1 MWGGELTLQCQL
13 TLKNLCQLTL
23 KNYQAF
29 KRSILGLIY
38 LFIYLFRQMS
48 TSLVESSTIRLR
60 IRACINLDVLN

>member
-1 MWGGELTLQCQL
+1 MRGGELTLQCQL

-23 KNYQAF
+23 KNYQDF
-29 KRSILGLIY
+29 KRNILGL
-38 LFIYLFRQMS
+38 IYLFRQMS